1 MAGEIATAQGMKLA
15 NPSVTVVAF
24 AGDGDAFGEGIEH
37 LILQPRETLI

>member
-1 MAGEIATAQGMKLA
+1 MKLA

-37 LILQPRETLI
+37 LIFAAKRTLI